1 MNWNVDYKHVTEK
14 EEDQIL
20 WCCSEPSLTDCSS
33 PELSDLIEVLI
44 SKSNMTW
51 LQSPFLSLSLSLC
64 IFSVLSLSVLVHQ
77 KNTNLYQLWE
87 TSQSQWRFRTEKV
100 DQWCVIALTVI
111 TLPTLT
117 NISVHA
123 AVAFDKKLSSSESD
137 LLWLNSSFYWSLSR
151 INHQFATESK
161 L

>member
-51 LQSPFLSLSLSLC
+51 LQSPFLSLSFSLYFLC
-64 IFSVLSLSVLVHQ
+64 PFTQCFSASEKHKSIPALG
-77 KNTNLYQLWE
+77 N
-87 TSQSQWRFRTEKV
+87 FTEPV
-100 DQWCVIALTVI
+100 TI
-111 TLPTLT
+111 
-117 NISVHA
+117 
-123 AVAFDKKLSSSESD
+123 
-137 LLWLNSSFYWSLSR
+137 
-151 INHQFATESK
+151 
-161 L
+161 